1 MPKKCATSMGFFP
14 SAFTMTIN
22 GLELGS
28 PRISAIFKLSTSA
41 DGGFV
46 PLVAPAIVSLT
57 TTANSESSHV
67 GAIAGG
73 IVEGIVLIAIV
84 SFLIVKKVRT
94 GAAISESK
102 PTPSQNALETEI
114 PQMHGG
120 ADLPA
125 TLFFQQ
131 RIHQQKRVTAP
142 HMDVVGCMVWHS
154 FVVQCKWGNK
164 FAIWVQERALS
175 LSTVCQALYAT
186 KLFTHRINHASSL
199 KSHFCNIFN

>member
-1 MPKKCATSMGFFP
+1 
-14 SAFTMTIN
+14 MTIY

-46 PLVAPAIVSLT
+46 PLVAPAIVSLS

-102 PTPSQNALETEI
+102 PTPSQNALETGNT
-114 PQMHGG
+114 PMP
-120 ADLPA
+120 L
-125 TLFFQQ
+125 L
-131 RIHQQKRVTAP
+131 IH
-142 HMDVVGCMVWHS
+142 M
-154 FVVQCKWGNK
+154 
-164 FAIWVQERALS
+164 ERKTS
-175 LSTVCQALYAT
+175 LQVEAGRRMIT
-186 KLFTHRINHASSL
+186 
-199 KSHFCNIFN
+199 